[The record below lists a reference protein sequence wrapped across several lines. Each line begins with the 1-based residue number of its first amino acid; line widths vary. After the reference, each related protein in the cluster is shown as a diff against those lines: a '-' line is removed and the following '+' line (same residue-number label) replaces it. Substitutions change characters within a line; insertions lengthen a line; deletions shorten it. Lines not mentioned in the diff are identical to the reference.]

1 MKTKTKLTVAILS
14 AISLVGLAGT
24 GYAGWVIA
32 QNASGGKDGKMIA
45 YDIQDNGVDLTVN
58 DFDGKDDDDDDDTKG
73 KIIWGKTTKDSSLSN
88 NWFGFT
94 TDTKD
99 EEFNPILNFTV
110 RNKVKGDKTTPVVT
124 ATIEVTDNNNAYKTC
139 LDAKLIKG
147 PAVNGDGK
155 YLADISAGVTL
166 QPDTADPSADTFNY
180 KLNIWSAENTHVF
193 GWGDY
198 FNGENPVNFYNQY
211 DAKGKIGE
219 TDTIYFNDANDKRK
233 KIHGLNGL
241 AFKIT
246 ITASRG
252 TK

>member
-1 MKTKTKLTVAILS
+1 MKAKTKLTVAILS

-32 QNASGGKDGKMIA
+32 QNASGEKDGKMIA
-45 YDIQDNGVDLTVN
+45 YDIQDNGVNLTVN
-58 DFDGKDDDDDDDTKG
+58 DFDGKDDDDTKG
-73 KIIWGKTTKDSSLSN
+73 KIIWGKTAKDSNLPYS
-88 NWFGFT
+88 WFGFT
-94 TDTKD
+94 DDTLD
-99 EEFNPILNFTV
+99 EKFNPVLNFTV
-110 RNKVKGDKTTPVVT
+110 SNKVKGDKTTPVVT

-139 LDAKLIKG
+139 LDDKLIKG
-147 PAVNGDGK
+147 PAANDDGK
-155 YLADISAGVTL
+155 YLVDISAGVTL
-166 QPDTADPSADTFNY
+166 QTATADQSADTFNY
-180 KLNIWSAENTHVF
+180 KLNIWSAENTPVF

-198 FNGENPVNFYNQY
+198 FKGENPVNFYNQY

-219 TDTIYFNDANDKRK
+219 TNTIYFDDANDKRK
-233 KIHGLNGL
+233 KILGLNGL

>member
-1 MKTKTKLTVAILS
+1 MKAKTKVTVAILS

-32 QNASGGKDGKMIA
+32 QNASGEKDGGMIA
-45 YDIQDNGVDLTVN
+45 YDIQDNGVDLKVN
-58 DFDGKDDDDDDDTKG
+58 DFDGDKDTKG
-73 KIIWGKTTKDSSLSN
+73 KIIWGKKTKDSSLQY

-94 TDTKD
+94 ADTGD
-99 EEFNPILNFTV
+99 EAFNPVLNFTV
-110 RNKVKGDKTTPVVT
+110 SNKVKGDKTTPVVT

-139 LDAKLIKG
+139 LDDKLIKG

-166 QPDTADPSADTFNY
+166 QTATADPSADTFNY
-180 KLNIWSAENTHVF
+180 KLNIWSAENTPVF

-198 FNGENPVNFYNQY
+198 FKGGNPVNFYNQY
-211 DAKGKIGE
+211 DAKDKIGE
-219 TDTIYFNDANDKRK
+219 TDTIYFNDANDKRT
-233 KIHGLNGL
+233 KIRGLDGL

-252 TK
+252 TN